1 MLALI
6 VLWPDGMKGFCPR
19 DDVSQIATKPQALL
33 LSGGEQQRLAMARV
47 LLRHLGS
54 FRVLGG

>member
-6 VLWPDGMKGFCPR
+6 VLWPDGMKGLGPETT
-19 DDVSQIATKPQALL
+19 SPKLPSPQALL

-47 LLRHLGS
+47 LLRHLDS
-54 FRVLGG
+54 FQVLGG